1 MPSSLTWVLSSALV
15 FSTCPPVSVCGTVTS
30 SSTQPAAFLGSM
42 ESITSTLRSSPSRLG
57 LGSAFSSYA
66 PSLLA
71 WTRIQ
76 SLDDLSFFVPALLQR
91 RGPGILTWF
100 PSATPFGFTL
110 GADLPCPDDPWT
122 GTLGLPAN
130 GFFTR
135 FIATHA
141 SILTSRR
148 STAPHD
154 TASKPL
160 ERSPTTL
167 TSLQLRHRTSAPL
180 YLRRRRTRPVSY
192 YAFFKGWLL
201 LSQPPGC
208 LCSPTSLTT

>member
-30 SSTQPAAFLGSM
+30 LSTQSAAFLGSM
-42 ESITSTLRSSPSRLG
+42 GSITSTRRSSTSRLG
-57 LGSAFSSYA
+57 LGHAFCSYA

-71 WTRIQ
+71 CTRIQ
-76 SLDDLSFFVPALLQR
+76 SLADLPFFVPALLQS

-100 PSATPFGFTL
+100 PSATPFGYTL

-141 SILTSRR
+141 SILTSQR
-148 STAPHD
+148 STVAHAP
-154 TASKPL
+154 ASVHW
-160 ERSPTTL
+160 ERSPTIPKD
-167 TSLQLRHRTSAPL
+167 LQLRHHT
-180 YLRRRRTRPVSY
+180 
-192 YAFFKGWLL
+192 
-201 LSQPPGC
+201 
-208 LCSPTSLTT
+208 